1 MIQLQCENCG
11 KYVKAPQEAA
21 GKQAKCPGCGH
32 NIYIPHPD
40 EVEEL
45 PLAPEDTEELR
56 REAALQEERRRLDRI
71 LAREE
76 RVPAEGA
83 NPTRSSGLREPA
95 GGAGTRIPASVPS
108 GSGQMVEDAVIEYLG
123 AMRDADF
130 DRAEQVLDILRRNRA
145 EARQIVDR
153 LAVDQIPP
161 PSMTRVPAPVY
172 QGFLRNLRAQL

>member
-11 KYVKAPQEAA
+11 KYVKAPREAA

-32 NIYIPHPD
+32 SIYIPSPD

-45 PLAPEDTEELR
+45 PLAPEDTDELR
-56 REAALQEERRRLDRI
+56 REAALLEERRRLDRI

-76 RVPAEGA
+76 RAPAEGA
-83 NPTRSSGLREPA
+83 SPSRS
-95 GGAGTRIPASVPS
+95 GGARIPASAPT
-108 GSGQMVEDAVIEYLG
+108 GGAQATEEAVIEYLT

-130 DRAEQVLDILRRNRA
+130 DRAQESLDVLRRNRA

-172 QGFLRNLRAQL
+172 QGFLKNLRSQL